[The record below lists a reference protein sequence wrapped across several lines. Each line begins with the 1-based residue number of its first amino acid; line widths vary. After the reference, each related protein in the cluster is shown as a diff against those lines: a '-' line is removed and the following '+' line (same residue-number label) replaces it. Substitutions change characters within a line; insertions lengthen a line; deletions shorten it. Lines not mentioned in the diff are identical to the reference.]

1 MAAVWAV
8 RRLANA
14 NANSEEFRLFLS
26 VCRTSANTSPAG
38 FVGFTATLQPRLCAL
53 AMCFPTIRG
62 RLISHTGPLNKS
74 RGDWR
79 RRDPRCLFHHY
90 PFFIQRDPNKP
101 LGRGNKTRRGCAQI
115 RPSQLDSSAQYAA
128 AHAAPK
134 QTPMWA
140 RRHLCTGGGV
150 ARRDWGRR

>member
-1 MAAVWAV
+1 MWAIQ
-8 RRLANA
+8 RHANA
-14 NANSEEFRLFLS
+14 NADSEELCLFLS

-38 FVGFTATLQPRLCAL
+38 FVGFTAMLQPVCVL

-74 RGDWR
+74 RGDSR
-79 RRDPRCLFHHY
+79 QRDPRCLFHHY

-101 LGRGNKTRRGCAQI
+101 LRQGNKTRRGCAQI
-115 RPSQLDSSAQYAA
+115 RPSQLDSSAQHAC
-128 AHAAPK
+128 AHVAPK
-134 QTPMWA
+134 QTPIWA

-150 ARRDWGRR
+150 AR

>member
-1 MAAVWAV
+1 MWAV
-8 RRLANA
+8 RRHANA
-14 NANSEEFRLFLS
+14 NADSEEFCLFLS

-38 FVGFTATLQPRLCAL
+38 FVGFTAMLQPVCVL

-101 LGRGNKTRRGCAQI
+101 LWRGNKTRRGPRANPPESTRLVGAICC
-115 RPSQLDSSAQYAA
+115 

-134 QTPMWA
+134 QTPIWA

-150 ARRDWGRR
+150 AR